1 MASTLEPLP
10 APAGSLAPAGGT
22 LATGSGPGVLG
33 LGSALP
39 EPVVGN
45 DRVAAR
51 IGVGEEWILR
61 RTGIRERR
69 HAPPGAKLSELAAEA
84 GRAALADAGLDAP
97 ALELLILATFT
108 ADSIIPP
115 DSARVAHLLGA
126 PRATTFDLNNACSG
140 FIAGLATAEALIR
153 AGGHA
158 NALVIGA
165 EIISRRLD
173 PGDRKTAAV
182 FGDGAGAV
190 VLGREAPGGFSPFA
204 MGADGS
210 QAHLIT
216 TDPAS
221 GLLQMDGHETFKQA
235 VARMGEV
242 TLRACAAADLRLGE
256 IDLFVFHQANSRI
269 TATLGERL
277 GLDPAKVIDCIATL
291 GNTSAASIP
300 LALTH
305 ARREGRLRAGQKVL
319 LAAVGAG
326 FTWGATVMQW
336 KAR

>member
-1 MASTLEPLP
+1 VASALEHPIT
-10 APAGSLAPAGGT
+10 GT
-22 LATGSGPGVLG
+22 LDSTRGEPERLRRGGAGVLG
-33 LGSALP
+33 LGDALP
-39 EPVVGN
+39 VRVVGN
-45 DRVAAR
+45 DGVAAG
-51 IGVGEEWILR
+51 IGVDEEWIVR

-69 HAPPGAKLSELAAEA
+69 HAVPGAKLSELAARA
-84 GRAALADAGLDAP
+84 GGAALADAGLDAG

-108 ADSIIPP
+108 PDAIIPP

-126 PRATTFDLNNACSG
+126 QRAATFDLNNACSG
-140 FIAGLATAEALIR
+140 FITALAAADALIG
-153 AGGHA
+153 AGSHR

-165 EIISRRLD
+165 EIISRHLD
-173 PGDRKTAAV
+173 PADRKTAAV

-190 VLGREAPGGFSPFA
+190 VLAGETPGRFGPFVL
-204 MGADGS
+204 GADGA

-221 GLLQMDGHETFKQA
+221 GLLRMDGHETFKHA
-235 VARMGEV
+235 VTRMGEV
-242 TLRACAAADLRLGE
+242 SLKACAAAGVELDE
-256 IDLFVFHQANSRI
+256 VDLFVFHQANSRI

-277 GLDPAKVIDCIATL
+277 GLDPAKVVDCIATL

-300 LALTH
+300 LALAH
-305 ARREGRLRAGQKVL
+305 ARRSGRLHAGQTVL

-326 FTWGATVMQW
+326 FTWGASVVEW